1 MTIVDPRWESVR
13 NLQDQLAQ
21 KSNSHRQEIFLN
33 AACSA
38 VLDLIESGT
47 LGLSLGEIQTHY
59 MTAGRSA
66 VRNSIRRALLEK
78 RNCDDI
84 EYVFYGSYIDAEIIL
99 RRDATKRELLQKFSG
114 ENRKILERLF
124 EGYSQKEIA
133 NERGLGYA
141 AVRQRVSRIRRAE
154 CRGRAA

>member
-21 KSNSHRQEIFLN
+21 KCNSHRQEIFLN

-38 VLDLIESGT
+38 VLDLIESGIRS
-47 LGLSLGEIQTHY
+47 LSLSEIQAHY
-59 MTAGRSA
+59 LTAGRSA

-84 EYVFYGSYIDAEIIL
+84 EYVYYGSYIDAEIIL
-99 RRDATKRELLQKFSG
+99 QRDETKRELLQKFTG
-114 ENRKILERLF
+114 ENREILERLF

-133 NERGLGYA
+133 NDRGLGYA
-141 AVRQRVSRIRRAE
+141 AVRQRISRIRNAE
-154 CRGRAA
+154 YRGLAA